1 VSAASP
7 ELAFADGGTPAP
19 EGRRTT
25 VPGLVLL
32 RLLWRSRNGR
42 VGLLLVGLVVLG
54 ALLNELGLTPDNP
67 QAQNANA
74 VLKGVSLSHLF
85 GTDQFGRDVFSL
97 VLEGLGVSLEIAC
110 IAILI
115 AGGIGTLGGIVAGY
129 LGGGTSTLIMR
140 ASDIIFAIPAILLA
154 LAIVTA
160 LGPGIFDSAL
170 AIGVGYIPI
179 FVRVVRAPVL
189 GLRNAD
195 FVRAGRVL
203 GFSRTRLLFRHIL
216 PSVAGAVAVQTS
228 LALAWAILAEA
239 SLSFLGLGP
248 PPPTASL
255 GQMVSDS
262 SSLAAIAWW
271 TLAGP
276 SLAIVVAVIGFNF
289 LGDGLRD
296 AADPRARSR

>member
-1 VSAASP
+1 LARARGARFP
-7 ELAFADGGTPAP
+7 GELA
-19 EGRRTT
+19 
-25 VPGLVLL
+25 L
-32 RLLWRSRNGR
+32 RALWRSRNGR
-42 VGLLLVGLVVLG
+42 IGIVLVGIVLLG
-54 ALLNELGLTPDNP
+54 ALLNEVGLNLHNP
-67 QAQNANA
+67 QAQPANSA
-74 VLKGVSLSHLF
+74 LKAPSLNHPF

-97 VLEGLGVSLEIAC
+97 VLQGMGVSLEIAC
-110 IAILI
+110 IATFI

-129 LGGGTSTLIMR
+129 LGGFSSTVIMR
-140 ASDIIFAIPAILLA
+140 ASDVIFAIPAILLA

-160 LGPGIFDSAL
+160 LGPGILDSAI

-189 GLRNAD
+189 ALRDAD

-203 GFSRTRLLFRHIL
+203 GFSRARLLLRHIL
-216 PSVAGAVAVQTS
+216 PNVAGAVAVQAS

-255 GQMVSDS
+255 GQMVNDS
-262 SSLAAIAWW
+262 SGLAAFAWW

-276 SLAIVVAVIGFNF
+276 SLAIVLAVIGFNF